1 MCVSFSKLA
10 HLGLVSVVSE
20 WGNDGLLKSH
30 FDRVVAFEIVLV
42 LVSRLVSFSLK
53 SQGNSNSISV
63 FDSQE
68 AVCGDPREIVFLVHP
83 ANAPRFGWGFL
94 LETPQKRDLCALRG
108 GCVISRTAPK
118 FATQSR
124 LFRHFSL
131 KSRHRAHF
139 FLSLSPNALARG
151 ALSDTTDTFKR
162 KRKARHT
169 KSRQVSRRGV
179 GRGSSVSRLP
189 EFHRQ
194 TTFVMSASL

>member
-139 FLSLSPNALARG
+139 FSLSLQMRSREERFPTPPTPLKEKEKQ
-151 ALSDTTDTFKR
+151 DTQNPDR
-162 KRKARHT
+162 YRVAA
-169 KSRQVSRRGV
+169 
-179 GRGSSVSRLP
+179 SVAEAP
-189 EFHRQ
+189 
-194 TTFVMSASL
+194 